1 MRLGGRSAEEII
13 FAEITTGASN
23 DLEKVTATAKQMV
36 MRFGMSE
43 KLGPR
48 VFGHDHGL
56 PFLGR
61 EFSSEPD
68 YSDEIAREIDDEVR
82 RIIESAHQRAK
93 DILTEHHHDL
103 AKISEI
109 LVKRETIEKEEF
121 LALLEGK
128 SEEEVFGIE
137 EEAKPELPAPPTP
150 ADR

>member
-1 MRLGGRSAEEII
+1 
-13 FAEITTGASN
+13 
-23 DLEKVTATAKQMV
+23 
-36 MRFGMSE
+36 MSE

-48 VFGHDHGL
+48 VFGHDHGQ

-82 RIIESAHQRAK
+82 RIIEMAHQRARE
-93 DILTEHHHDL
+93 ILTEHESEL
-103 AKISEI
+103 KKISEI

-121 LALLEGK
+121 LALLAGK

-137 EEAKPELPAPPTP
+137 EATKPELPAPPVS
-150 ADR
+150 ADRGTAEREAPRTLPRPGLAGGTAEMLGNGPERPEPV